1 MPEEVANSGRFAYRQ
16 KCRSALIQSGIFVMI
31 EADSGFADHMETG
44 VFLKG
49 EFYDRNR
56 MSGRRKR
63 NAF

>member
-1 MPEEVANSGRFAYRQ
+1 
-16 KCRSALIQSGIFVMI
+16 MI